1 MTSHPICEAYLGF
14 LSGTSEGEW
23 SERTFGVSFPRLVWQ
38 KQPSASPATA
48 RGSGFCWWHRLR
60 GAACPVICL
69 VACLKRQAGSPVAG
83 ACHPLFVW
91 SRTHVLAAVE
101 TLRMLVS
108 SGVSTHGGCGVRR
121 HLFVPEAKLRW
132 LKLQVPGAEAV
143 ARASL
148 RRASSA
154 RRRRRDGARRSFVAG
169 CTRDA
174 GGHLLFCHWVDA
186 CDPWH
191 LHSSQLSSERN
202 RILKSR
208 GNG

>member
-132 LKLQVPGAEAV
+132 LKLKSRV
-143 ARASL
+143 
-148 RRASSA
+148 
-154 RRRRRDGARRSFVAG
+154 RRRSPGPAAQRVICSSCAAAVGAVG
-169 CTRDA
+169 
-174 GGHLLFCHWVDA
+174 
-186 CDPWH
+186 H
-191 LHSSQLSSERN
+191 LHSLRE
-202 RILKSR
+202 
-208 GNG
+208 